1 MPGRFGV
8 LGHRSFRVYWLGQ
21 AVSLVGTWMQQA
33 AAAWVIVELTSSK
46 ASIAAIS
53 FVASLP
59 VLGLAIHGGAVAD
72 RHDRRRILIVTQ
84 VAFAL
89 IAFAYAGL
97 LATGRLDLALLYVLA
112 VATGLATA
120 YDLPAQQA
128 LIPDLVPRRDIPDA
142 VALNQ
147 VIFHGSRLIG
157 PALAAAVLSL
167 A

>member
-1 MPGRFGV
+1 
-8 LGHRSFRVYWLGQ
+8 
-21 AVSLVGTWMQQA
+21 
-33 AAAWVIVELTSSK
+33 
-46 ASIAAIS
+46 
-53 FVASLP
+53 
-59 VLGLAIHGGAVAD
+59 
-72 RHDRRRILIVTQ
+72 ILIVTQ

-157 PALAAAVLSL
+157 PAPPAAVPTSAAPPLAFLPNALSFLAVLYSL
-167 A
+167 AIIQTPARADGGRRAGGIGEGLRYIRGHAGVRAVIGFAGLTTTFVFP